1 MKKSILISAIAMIAF
16 TVNAFAQESATGTST
31 TTVIA
36 PITIT
41 AGNNLAFGN
50 VTEDGTGGTVTVT
63 AAATATAT
71 GATGA
76 QAVDGTVTAGAFNVG
91 GETGNVY
98 TITLPSTTTSLT
110 GASAGAPTI
119 AVSGLNTNIAEG
131 TIGTDNT
138 FYVGGIITLSGG
150 QVADSY
156 EGTYSVTV
164 QYK

>member
-1 MKKSILISAIAMIAF
+1 MKKITLLTAIAMIAF
-16 TVNAFAQESATGTST
+16 TVNSFAQESATGSST

-41 AGNNLAFGN
+41 AGNALAFGN

-63 AAATATAT
+63 AAASATAT

-98 TITLPSTTTSLT
+98 TITLPSTTTTLN

-119 AVSGLNTNIAEG
+119 AVSGLNTNITEG
-131 TIGTDNT
+131 TIGTDIT
-138 FYVGGIITLSGG
+138 FYVGGIITLTGG
-150 QVADSY
+150 KVVDSY
-156 EGTYSVTV
+156 SGTYTATV
-164 QYK
+164 QYL